1 MIVMVVSIFVF
12 AAVGQ
17 PPLPLRVLSRIVLI
31 PVVAAISYELLRL
44 GARYYHV
51 RVVRWLVAPS
61 LALQGL
67 TTREPHDDQ
76 IECAIAA
83 LERVLQRDGVART
96 VLPI

>member
-1 MIVMVVSIFVF
+1 MVVSIFVF

-44 GARYYHV
+44 GAAYYRI
-51 RVVRWLVAPS
+51 RVVRWLVAPG

-83 LERVLQRDGVART
+83 LDRVLQRDGVAGQ
-96 VLPI
+96 VVPI